1 MHSGNSPRKARGAS
15 LEPDGAHAHL
25 LAMTHIDLQPYEHSK
40 HPGAT
45 RTGNA
50 AFYSFVGMA
59 VVALLVLF
67 GLFLLAQNA
76 LVGLA
81 ALMPSVPAT

>member
-1 MHSGNSPRKARGAS
+1 
-15 LEPDGAHAHL
+15 
-25 LAMTHIDLQPYEHSK
+25 MTHVDLQPYAHSK

-50 AFYSFVGMA
+50 AFYSFVGIA
-59 VVALLVLF
+59 VVALLMLF

-81 ALMPSVPAT
+81 ALMPAT

>member
-1 MHSGNSPRKARGAS
+1 
-15 LEPDGAHAHL
+15 
-25 LAMTHIDLQPYEHSK
+25 MTHVDLQPYAHSK

-45 RTGNA
+45 RAGNA
-50 AFYSFVGMA
+50 AFYSFVGIA
-59 VVALLVLF
+59 VVALLMLF

-81 ALMPSVPAT
+81 ALMPAT